1 MLLSSGFFVK
11 NPALTGSHKKREIFS
26 SYEPLLINK
35 VICLADLEVA
45 TVDVRLD
52 GRVVEHG
59 HRHLRVRGLRA
70 ELVVRIA
77 ERLADR
83 VDTDQGTRGKEVL
96 ALEGASAHRVLLRPH
111 GVHVLGQELARG
123 QLVTRV
129 AARRA
134 LRIAELG
141 RARDL
146 RGEYVTALVVR
157 VLLDIVL
164 TLGARRA
171 RLTRLGGV
179 VRCGREGLE
188 TLLLEKAR
196 L

>member
-1 MLLSSGFFVK
+1 M
-11 NPALTGSHKKREIFS
+11 
-26 SYEPLLINK
+26 INK

-52 GRVVEHG
+52 GRVVEHR

-77 ERLADR
+77 ERLAHR
-83 VDTDQGTRGKEVL
+83 VDTDEGARGQEVL

-129 AARRA
+129 AASRGLGIA
-134 LRIAELG
+134 KLR

-146 RGEYVTALVVR
+146 RRDDITARIVR
-157 VLLDIVL
+157 VLLHLRL
-164 TLGARRA
+164 TLLARRA
-171 RLTRLGGV
+171 VLARRRRVIGSGGKSRLEALA
-179 VRCGREGLE
+179 
-188 TLLLEKAR
+188 LEKVG